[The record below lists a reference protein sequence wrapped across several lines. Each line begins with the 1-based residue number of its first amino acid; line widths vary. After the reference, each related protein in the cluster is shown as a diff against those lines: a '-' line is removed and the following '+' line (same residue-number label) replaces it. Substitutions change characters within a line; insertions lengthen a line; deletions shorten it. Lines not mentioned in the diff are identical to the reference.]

1 MGFIIALLV
10 VIAVL
15 AVCGALL
22 YLIDKDADVSD
33 SA

>member
-15 AVCGALL
+15 VVSCAVV

-33 SA
+33 RA